1 MPHMML
7 TPRLATGV
15 FNSQR
20 AVNLPNYDNRNHH
33 FPSRQ
38 LRLFARVFAFGIDAR
53 LLRLAGEQPR
63 EQKPAGAGG
72 QRIAVLVL
80 VVIHAGDF

>member
-7 TPRLATGV
+7 ILRLDTAV
-15 FNSQR
+15 LNSQW
-20 AVNLPNYDNRNHH
+20 AVNLPNYDNRNHQ

-38 LRLFARVFAFGIDAR
+38 LRLFAGVVAFGIDAR

-80 VVIHAGDF
+80 VEIHAGDF

>member
-1 MPHMML
+1 MQVEQEAEEGD
-7 TPRLATGV
+7 ATYD
-15 FNSQR
+15 
-20 AVNLPNYDNRNHH
+20 ANYDNRNHQ

-38 LRLFARVFAFGIDAR
+38 LRLFAGVVAFGIDAR

-80 VVIHAGDF
+80 VEIHAGDF

>member
-1 MPHMML
+1 MQVEQE
-7 TPRLATGV
+7 AEEGD
-15 FNSQR
+15 
-20 AVNLPNYDNRNHH
+20 AAYDANYDNRNHH

-38 LRLFARVFAFGIDAR
+38 LRLFAGVFEFGIDAR
-53 LLRLAGEQPR
+53 LLRLAGEKPR

-72 QRIAVLVL
+72 QRIAVVVL

>member
-7 TPRLATGV
+7 IPRLNTAV
-15 FNSQR
+15 LNLQR

-38 LRLFARVFAFGIDAR
+38 LRLFAGVFEFGIDAR
-53 LLRLAGEQPR
+53 LLRLAGEKPR

-72 QRIAVLVL
+72 QRIAVVVL